1 MLFENIETDRLIIR
15 RFSKEDWRDLYE
27 YLSQEEVVKYEPYE
41 VLSEEGAKEE
51 ANYRSH
57 DDAFWAVCL
66 KDNNKLIGNIYFEQ
80 QDPKEF
86 MTWEIGY
93 VFNPKYYGKGYA
105 TEACKRIIQYSFEEC
120 DAHRIIAMCNPE
132 NIPSWKVMERLN
144 MRREGHL
151 KKQAFFKVSS
161 KGKPLWHDSYLYAI
175 LKEEFFEKYK

>member
-1 MLFENIETDRLIIR
+1 M
-15 RFSKEDWRDLYE
+15 
-27 YLSQEEVVKYEPYE
+27 
-41 VLSEEGAKEE
+41 
-51 ANYRSH
+51 
-57 DDAFWAVCL
+57 
-66 KDNNKLIGNIYFEQ
+66 
-80 QDPKEF
+80 
-86 MTWEIGY
+86 
-93 VFNPKYYGKGYA
+93 
-105 TEACKRIIQYSFEEC
+105 KRIIQYSFEEC